1 MTLEQGIVL
10 GVIVLIFGLF
20 AWGKWRYDVVAVIG
34 LLALVLPMSF
44 WNKSFRWLFPMSFW
58 NKSFP
63 AANPSL
69 LIQLM
74 RWMASVMRR

>member
-34 LLALVLPMSF
+34 LLGLVIADVYLEQI
-44 WNKSFRWLFPMSFW
+44 
-58 NKSFP
+58 
-63 AANPSL
+63 A
-69 LIQLM
+69 
-74 RWMASVMRR
+74 RRARSRR